1 MLRLCNGEKRSDEI
15 QQSTDITD
23 IQTQDDISPIGP
35 RRYPDTGITSSHRA
49 KEINNK
55 KITQTERRRTMRY
68 DTIIWDLDG
77 TLLDTLDDLAA
88 ATNHALRTWGMRER
102 TRDEVRQFVGN
113 GVRMLITRAVDGGEE
128 NPLFDNVFRTFK
140 EYYIDHCQDTT
151 RLYDGIMETLLSLRR
166 MGIRMAVVSNK
177 LQAGVTELNAA
188 WLDGMM
194 DVAVGE
200 REGTRRKPAPDM
212 VEIAMREMG
221 AKRETTVYIGD
232 SDVDIETAR
241 NARLDCISVLWGF
254 RDREF
259 LIEHGAKTLVS
270 RPQDIIDIISTQETG
285 TAG

>member
-1 MLRLCNGEKRSDEI
+1 M
-15 QQSTDITD
+15 
-23 IQTQDDISPIGP
+23 
-35 RRYPDTGITSSHRA
+35 TSSHRA
-49 KEINNK
+49 KEISRHRDNIPPIGLRRQITTK
-55 KITQTERRRTMRY
+55 KTQTERRRTMRY

-166 MGIRMAVVSNK
+166 MGIRMGVVSNK

-200 REGTRRKPAPDM
+200 REGTKRKPAPDM